1 MRKIVLSLLVLLL
14 IGFGFYQWFN
24 LNPLPEDQKIDKL
37 VVLKS
42 EREMRA
48 YANGKLL
55 KTYKIALGNNP
66 IGDKQFEG
74 DCKTP
79 EGLYTIND
87 KNPNSA
93 YHKNLG
99 ISYPNLQDIAEARKL
114 GKPTGGDIKIHGMR
128 NGHSYLGFFHRLSD
142 WTHGCIAVTD
152 AEVDE
157 LYAHT
162 PIGTPIEIRP

>member
-1 MRKIVLSLLVLLL
+1 MRKLVFTLFTLLFAVFVVYNWLTD
-14 IGFGFYQWFN
+14 GN
-24 LNPLPEDQKIDKL
+24 LPKDQQIEKL

-48 YANGKLL
+48 YAGGKLL
-55 KTYKIALGNNP
+55 KTYRIALGTNP

-74 DCKTP
+74 DRKTP
-79 EGLYTIND
+79 EGIYFING
-87 KNPNSA
+87 KNPNSG

-99 ISYPNLQDIAEARKL
+99 ISYPNALDITEAKIL

-128 NGHSYLGFFHRLSD
+128 NGFSYLGFFHRLTD

-152 AEVDE
+152 AEIDE